1 MTNYTHILVCLD
13 RDPDM
18 RVRDLAVEVGITERA
33 VQKLLSE
40 LVGEGV
46 LSVKKQG
53 RRNRYRVNRRIK
65 LRHPL
70 ESHRT
75 LGQLLNL
82 IKP

>member
-40 LVGEGV
+40 LVGEGG